1 MSKSDYLVSNACLS
15 DDGLYRYFL
24 TRVWDVQLPVLAFIL
39 LNPSTAD
46 DEHDDATVIR
56 CVDYAKRWG
65 YGGIEVYNLYAFR
78 ATNPRE
84 LIREKYPVGR
94 DNDKWLHELSAKHN
108 RILVAWGGRAKKDR
122 VREVMAIIGRPVECL
137 KRNKDGS
144 PHHPL
149 RLAKD
154 IQPFGWTI

>member
-56 CVDYAKRWG
+56 CVDYAKQWG

-84 LIREKYPVGR
+84 LIREKYPV
-94 DNDKWLHELSAKHN
+94 N
-108 RILVAWGGRAKKDR
+108 I
-122 VREVMAIIGRPVECL
+122 
-137 KRNKDGS
+137 
-144 PHHPL
+144 
-149 RLAKD
+149 
-154 IQPFGWTI
+154 